1 MSLGHARTYLGAIVA
16 GAALGV
22 GAALA
27 FPQKAELPARST
39 TTKTEAPKPL
49 AAASRPGGTPV
60 ATNTANRAA
69 AQAAPPPAKR
79 QDSADRAKME
89 EAMRLRGQP
98 KMDDIV
104 KNPYWNPNKLT
115 LDGAQR
121 EALLAKIHELA
132 ASADSAWSTWSAAT
146 GLEVDKADREGNFT
160 LAIASPPGFLN
171 GMTLSDRVA
180 DPDEGSSIMG
190 TGGAAFSLALFT
202 YFSPQE
208 YPALGVLKGAYNKKL
223 LELHDGVQGFFA
235 EAAKGR

>member
-1 MSLGHARTYLGAIVA
+1 VRLLVGAVVA

-27 FPQKAELPARST
+27 FPQKADPSART
-39 TTKTEAPKPL
+39 PKKIEAPIPL
-49 AAASRPGGTPV
+49 AAAARPTAPRTP
-60 ATNTANRAA
+60 TNTTSRAA
-69 AQAAPPPAKR
+69 VTATPTPTAKR

-98 KMDDIV
+98 KVDDIL
-104 KNPYWNPNKLT
+104 KNPYWNPNKVT

-146 GLEVDKADREGNFT
+146 GIEADKAQREGNFT
-160 LAIASPPGFLN
+160 LAIASPPGFQN
-171 GMTLSDRVA
+171 GMTLNDRVP
-180 DPDEGSSIMG
+180 DPDEGSSITG

-223 LELHDGVQGFFA
+223 LELHDGVQQFFA
-235 EAAKGR
+235 DAAKGR